1 MLSHIQLFAAPWVIA
16 SQAPLF
22 MGFSWQEYL
31 SGLPFP
37 STENL
42 LNTGIKT
49 MLTALAGLAGRF
61 FTTNTT
67 WEIHRVNISMLYLQ
81 MNKLKFQD
89 I

>member
-1 MLSHIQLFAAPWVIA
+1 
-16 SQAPLF
+16 

-31 SGLPFP
+31 HGLPFP
-37 STENL
+37 SPEIL
-42 LNTGIKT
+42 PNTGVET
-49 MLTALAGLAGRF
+49 MYPVLPGLAGRF
-61 FTTNTT
+61 LGTDTT